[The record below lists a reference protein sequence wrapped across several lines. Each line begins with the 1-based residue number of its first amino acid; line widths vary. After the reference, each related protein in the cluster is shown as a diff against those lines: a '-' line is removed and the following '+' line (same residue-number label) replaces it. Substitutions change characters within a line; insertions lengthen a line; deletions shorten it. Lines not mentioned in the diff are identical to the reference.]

1 MECVG
6 PQCASLVL
14 EWLKAHAAAQPGDSP
29 SGTAKLTQGSL
40 FTALPYQEDAP
51 WILSSREMEGAIEH
65 LRYAVFR
72 RFHNQLTRAERT
84 RLDNTIE
91 NALFKIDRYLER
103 AIVEEVELFEPEVSA
118 LRTAIREGREQME
131 RKYVQARRAEAKL
144 AQLTALNPEAFEE
157 FVAELFEALGYDVEV
172 VGGSG
177 DEGADLLLRRRD
189 GLAAVV
195 QCKFHKG
202 VVGSPLLQKF
212 LGTIHHT
219 KSHKGFFVTTS
230 TFSLAAEKFAAE
242 NPIELIDGARLVEFV
257 RQALGP
263 GARPRRSPAGSDQ
276 PPLRDLKSF
285 PSFSNTQVSRVVKY
299 LMWKSRRLCRTY
311 DWICL
316 PGGAAHEVNQD
327 SLENIRIPDQRLD

>member
-1 MECVG
+1 M
-6 PQCASLVL
+6 A
-14 EWLKAHAAAQPGDSP
+14 
-29 SGTAKLTQGSL
+29 
-40 FTALPYQEDAP
+40 
-51 WILSSREMEGAIEH
+51 GAIEH

-91 NALFKIDRYLER
+91 NALFKIDRYLQR
-103 AIVEEVELFEPEVSA
+103 GDAEEIARFEPEVSE
-118 LRTAIREGREQME
+118 LRTAVREGREHVE
-131 RKYVQARRAEAKL
+131 RKYLQARRAEAKL
-144 AQLTALNPEAFEE
+144 AQLTALDAESFEE
-157 FVAELFEALGYDVEV
+157 FVGELFEALGYDVEI

-189 GLAAVV
+189 GLVAVV

-202 VVGSPLLQKF
+202 VVGSPMLQKF
-212 LGTIHHT
+212 LGTVHHT

-263 GARPRRSPAGSDQ
+263 KTR
-276 PPLRDLKSF
+276 
-285 PSFSNTQVSRVVKY
+285 
-299 LMWKSRRLCRTY
+299 
-311 DWICL
+311 
-316 PGGAAHEVNQD
+316 HEAEPVWF
-327 SLENIRIPDQRLD
+327 